1 MLPFDLKRHAMKK
14 LLCLLHLV
22 LFSALSAAETLPE
35 GIERVR
41 SLGGIDEYRLK
52 SNGLRILVHRTEG
65 LPVATV
71 MVTYE
76 VGSRNETVGT
86 TGATHILEHMMFM
99 GTDAHPTEDGSDYS
113 SQMERIGARAN
124 ATTYYDRTNYYATL
138 PSEYVPLAIALEAD
152 RMRNLRLR
160 DEDLAAE
167 MTVVRNEFE
176 RGENNPVRTL
186 VKEIF
191 AAAFV
196 AHPYGHPVIGWRS
209 DIEGTSTEKLRE
221 FYDTFY
227 WPENAVL
234 SLIGGFDLK
243 EALGAVVE
251 HYGPVPAAPEAVPA
265 VITEEP
271 RQLGPRRV
279 EIERA
284 GQVGVVMIGNK
295 VPSGTHPDWA
305 ALYLL
310 QQILTADKNGRF
322 YRALEDTGKANA
334 TFAFGPQLR
343 DPGLFLLGAY
353 LTPEAAHA
361 EVEAIM
367 LEEIE
372 ELAENGVTAEEVERA
387 KSVIR
392 ASQIYGRD
400 GPFAIAD
407 QLNDAIAI
415 GDWTLYLTLP
425 EAIEAA
431 TAEDVQRVAREYFIP
446 RTRTTGWFLPSKS
459 GAEGSGTGGALPG
472 PAYFRDPAA
481 ATDAGEGDE
490 AAVDFSSNLQTA
502 QVHGIEVVAI
512 DMPVEGLVSFVGS
525 FAAGE
530 VLSPA
535 DSPTLAALTAAMLDK
550 GTARRDRFEMAARLD
565 SLGASIGFDAGA
577 HSLGFSGKF
586 IAPDAGSVLALLA
599 EQLREPAFDP
609 DVLES
614 VKARSRAGLLQAVDD
629 PEYRAGAGLS
639 RLLYPQGHPNHTA
652 PIERMIED
660 LETTSVDDLK
670 AFHAKHYGPKSM
682 RLVFAGDID
691 FEQLTAAV
699 ESAFSGWEGGVDYP
713 ETEDGD
719 APAEAR
725 TELIEIADKTSV
737 SVRFGQRTG
746 LQRTD
751 PDYLPFMVGNYI
763 LGGSFNARLMT
774 EIRRKRGLTYNIRS
788 YHTGDIL
795 TAGHWEMTASFA
807 PELLDTG
814 LAASQSVIE
823 TWHREGV
830 SPDEVA
836 EALETLAGSYLV
848 GLSTTGTVA
857 GQVLSFMQRG
867 FPADYIDRYPEEL
880 ERVDAEAV
888 NAAIRKYFDPEGSS
902 RAIAGSLDRAP
913 VPDAETRKV
922 TVRLDAPDAG
932 WSIGIERIYRT
943 EQSLIV
949 ISRLE
954 RAEGMAAQMITTV
967 ADTVRI
973 RAPESLE
980 IKHYILG
987 KTWDWGEATSGKDFI
1002 ESTEEFGN
1010 ALDRAELIY
1019 EAD

>member
-472 PAYFRDPAA
+472 PPTSANPAA

-490 AAVDFSSNLQTA
+490 AAVDFLPPICMTARSHGPSN
-502 QVHGIEVVAI
+502 VVA
-512 DMPVEGLVSFVGS
+512 DRPMPVEGLGLLSSGS
-525 FAAGE
+525 FAPGR

-535 DSPTLAALTAAMLDK
+535 EFPPPWPAPDPPAMLDK
-550 GTARRDRFEMAARLD
+550 GHRPARPASRWPPARIPRRLD
-565 SLGASIGFDAGA
+565 RVFDAGA
-577 HSLGFSGKF
+577 HSPAFPAKFSRPRTPGSGL
-586 IAPDAGSVLALLA
+586 ASAGRAA
-599 EQLREPAFDP
+599 REPAFDP

-614 VKARSRAGLLQAVDD
+614 VKPAPGRSCCSRRSTIPNTVPARAFPAYS
-629 PEYRAGAGLS
+629 
-639 RLLYPQGHPNHTA
+639 YPAGHPNHTA
-652 PIERMIED
+652 PIRSALIED
-660 LETTSVDDLK
+660 SRDATSVDDLK
-670 AFHAKHYGPKSM
+670 SFHANITAPSPCAWYRRATSISSNYRRPSQKRLLPMGSGGRFTRKRKTGTCSPPRRAPNSSEIRRQDQ
-682 RLVFAGDID
+682 RLV
-691 FEQLTAAV
+691 
-699 ESAFSGWEGGVDYP
+699 
-713 ETEDGD
+713 
-719 APAEAR
+719 R
-725 TELIEIADKTSV
+725 
-737 SVRFGQRTG
+737 VRPGTG
-746 LQRTD
+746 LQRNR
-751 PDYLPFMVGNYI
+751 PGLPCPSWSATYI
-763 LGGSFNARLMT
+763 LGGS
-774 EIRRKRGLTYNIRS
+774 S
-788 YHTGDIL
+788 
-795 TAGHWEMTASFA
+795 
-807 PELLDTG
+807 
-814 LAASQSVIE
+814 
-823 TWHREGV
+823 
-830 SPDEVA
+830 
-836 EALETLAGSYLV
+836 TLAS
-848 GLSTTGTVA
+848 
-857 GQVLSFMQRG
+857 
-867 FPADYIDRYPEEL
+867 
-880 ERVDAEAV
+880 
-888 NAAIRKYFDPEGSS
+888 
-902 RAIAGSLDRAP
+902 
-913 VPDAETRKV
+913 
-922 TVRLDAPDAG
+922 
-932 WSIGIERIYRT
+932 
-943 EQSLIV
+943 
-949 ISRLE
+949 
-954 RAEGMAAQMITTV
+954 
-967 ADTVRI
+967 
-973 RAPESLE
+973 
-980 IKHYILG
+980 
-987 KTWDWGEATSGKDFI
+987 
-1002 ESTEEFGN
+1002 
-1010 ALDRAELIY
+1010 
-1019 EAD
+1019 